1 MGKIALLVLL
11 VIGLVFWLRLKIRAK
26 TPPPASS
33 SSTAP
38 AGSAEAMVSCA
49 SCGIYLPVSE
59 AVLGRSARTYC
70 GMAHRAAAQ
79 DGPA

>member
-1 MGKIALLVLL
+1 MGKLAVLVLL

-26 TPPPASS
+26 TPPPASPS
-33 SSTAP
+33 AAP
-38 AGSAEAMVSCA
+38 AGGAEAMVACA
-49 SCGIYLPVSE
+49 RCGIYLPASE

-70 GMAHRAAAQ
+70 GVAHRASAE

>member
-1 MGKIALLVLL
+1 MGKIAVLALL

-26 TPPPASS
+26 TPPPDSS
-33 SSTAP
+33 SAAR
-38 AGSAEAMVSCA
+38 AGGAEAMVSCA
-49 SCGIYLPVSE
+49 SCGIYLPASE

-70 GMAHRAAAQ
+70 GAAHRANAQ

>member
-1 MGKIALLVLL
+1 MGKIAVLVLL

-33 SSTAP
+33 STAP
-38 AGSAEAMVSCA
+38 GGGAEAMVACA
-49 SCGIYLPVSE
+49 RCGIYLPASE

-70 GMAHRAAAQ
+70 GVAHRAAAQ